1 MGVGEEEEEEIVEH
15 TRTGQGKATDALRL
29 ISALNFFI
37 LPLRL
42 NTATYLLLKSIVPSC
57 IFAQEEVS
65 GDGNLDHPQTNRDA
79 LLPTLFVR
87 AGRSAGLRKS
97 FDK

>member
-1 MGVGEEEEEEIVEH
+1 MDN
-15 TRTGQGKATDALRL
+15 TRTGQGKATDDLRL

-42 NTATYLLLKSIVPSC
+42 NTATYLLLKSIVPSASLPRRKGGVMGTL
-57 IFAQEEVS
+57 II
-65 GDGNLDHPQTNRDA
+65 LKQTGTPFYLRC
-79 LLPTLFVR
+79 LS
-87 AGRSAGLRKS
+87 GRSAGLRKS